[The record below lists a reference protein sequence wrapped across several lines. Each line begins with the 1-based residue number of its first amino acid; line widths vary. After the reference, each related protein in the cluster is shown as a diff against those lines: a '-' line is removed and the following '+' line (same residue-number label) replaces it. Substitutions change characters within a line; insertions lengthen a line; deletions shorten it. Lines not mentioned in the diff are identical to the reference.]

1 MLPPT
6 DLDGLSHADLK
17 SLVLK
22 LLEEAAE
29 LRRTVAAQRDE
40 IARLKGGPG
49 RPNIKPS
56 GMDKA
61 TEPRPPPP
69 TGSEPRQKGGK
80 TSKLSIHEERTVTV
94 AAPPQGSRFKG
105 YTNFCGAGPGD
116 PLARREFPPRALA
129 EAGRR
134 HDDSTSAGRHQRAF
148 RPELRRFVLAQY
160 HQGQMTVPRL
170 LAQLRAFGIVISK
183 RQLVRLLIAGQ
194 DGFLAENREVL
205 RAGLSSAAW
214 VTVDDTGAR
223 HKAANG
229 FCTQIGNAHLE

>member
-105 YTNFCGAGPGD
+105 YTNFVVQD
-116 PLARREFPPRALA
+116 LVIRSHVVNFRRERWQKPDGDMMTAPLPAGISGHFVYKYALDLTV
-129 EAGRR
+129 GLRRGGCPTKLVVRR
-134 HDDSTSAGRHQRAF
+134 HAAGSIFSLANGKASRKVCIGVLPKHQR
-148 RPELRRFVLAQY
+148 P
-160 HQGQMTVPRL
+160 
-170 LAQLRAFGIVISK
+170 
-183 RQLVRLLIAGQ
+183 
-194 DGFLAENREVL
+194 
-205 RAGLSSAAW
+205 
-214 VTVDDTGAR
+214 
-223 HKAANG
+223 
-229 FCTQIGNAHLE
+229 

>member
-1 MLPPT
+1 MNLRFTGGHEFGFVLGMLPPT

-105 YTNFCGAGPGD
+105 YTNFVVQD
-116 PLARREFPPRALA
+116 L
-129 EAGRR
+129 
-134 HDDSTSAGRHQRAF
+134 
-148 RPELRRFVLAQY
+148 
-160 HQGQMTVPRL
+160 
-170 LAQLRAFGIVISK
+170 VIRSQS
-183 RQLVRLLIAGQ
+183 RTA
-194 DGFLAENREVL
+194 
-205 RAGLSSAAW
+205 
-214 VTVDDTGAR
+214 T
-223 HKAANG
+223 
-229 FCTQIGNAHLE
+229 